1 MVPTSRYF
9 PLRFQLVTSLLRIVQ
24 RTGVYIP
31 LAPILLEI
39 FDSSE
44 FSGKPKGSSLKPL
57 DWAYYI
63 RAPAVYPKTRVY
75 VDGLAEETIYLLL
88 EFFASQ
94 STSIAFPELSIP
106 VTVTLRRHI
115 KKTRNP
121 KLSNGLKALVER
133 LESNSKF
140 IEDKRQNIEFSPQD
154 REQIETFLAGKGD
167 ENVNTPLRSYLKL
180 QRKVRD
186 QRREMFEKSLAED
199 DEEASEGEEDEA
211 MEEDDE

>member
-1 MVPTSRYF
+1 M
-9 PLRFQLVTSLLRIVQ
+9 
-24 RTGVYIP
+24 
-31 LAPILLEI
+31 
-39 FDSSE
+39 
-44 FSGKPKGSSLKPL
+44 KPL

-121 KLSNGLKALVER
+121 KLSNGLKALVDR
-133 LESNSKF
+133 LESNAQW
-140 IEDKRQNIEFSPQD
+140 IDEKRQNVEFSPQD
-154 REQIETFLAGKGD
+154 REQVEAFLAGKGD
-167 ENVNTPLRSYLKL
+167 ENATTPLRSYLKL

-186 QRREMFEKSLAED
+186 QRREVLEKSLAGDDGESDQED
-199 DEEASEGEEDEA
+199 DEE

>member
-1 MVPTSRYF
+1 M
-9 PLRFQLVTSLLRIVQ
+9 
-24 RTGVYIP
+24 
-31 LAPILLEI
+31 
-39 FDSSE
+39 
-44 FSGKPKGSSLKPL
+44 KPL
-57 DWAYYI
+57 DWSYYI
-63 RAPAVYPKTRVY
+63 RAPAAYPKTRVY

-121 KLSNGLKALVER
+121 KFANALKAFVER
-133 LESNSKF
+133 LESNAKW
-140 IEDKRQNIEFSPQD
+140 IEDRRSNVDFSPQD
-154 REQIETFLAGKGD
+154 REQVEAFLAGKGD
-167 ENVNTPLRSYLKL
+167 ENAATPLRSYLKL

-186 QRREMFEKSLAED
+186 QRREMLEKSLAGD
-199 DEEASEGEEDEA
+199 EASEGEDEE

>member
-1 MVPTSRYF
+1 M
-9 PLRFQLVTSLLRIVQ
+9 
-24 RTGVYIP
+24 P
-31 LAPILLEI
+31 LAPVLLEI

-63 RAPAVYPKTRVY
+63 RAPAAYPKTRVY
-75 VDGLAEETIYLLL
+75 SDALADETIYLLL

-115 KKTRNP
+115 KKTRNS

-133 LESNSKF
+133 LESNAKW
-140 IEDKRQNIEFSPQD
+140 IEEKRANIDFSPQD
-154 REQIETFLAGKGD
+154 REQIDSFLSGKGD
-167 ENVNTPLRSYLKL
+167 DAATPLRSYLKL

-186 QRREMFEKSLAED
+186 QRREVLEKSLAGDEDSEAEMGEEMDED
-199 DEEASEGEEDEA
+199 DE
-211 MEEDDE
+211 

>member
-1 MVPTSRYF
+1 MPTSRYF
-9 PLRFQLVTSLLRIVQ
+9 PLRFQLATSLLRIVQ
-24 RTGVYIP
+24 RTGIYVP

-44 FSGKPKGSSLKPL
+44 FSGKAKGSSLKPF
-57 DWAYYI
+57 DWSYYI
-63 RAPAVYPKTRVY
+63 RAPAAYPKTRVY

-121 KLSNGLKALVER
+121 KFANALKAFVER
-133 LESNSKF
+133 LESNAKW
-140 IEDKRQNIEFSPQD
+140 IEDKRSNVEFSPQD
-154 REQIETFLAGKGD
+154 REQVEAFLAGKGD
-167 ENVNTPLRSYLKL
+167 ENAATPLRSYLKL

-186 QRREMFEKSLAED
+186 QRREMLEKSLAGD
-199 DEEASEGEEDEA
+199 DASEGEDEE